1 MKHCKSGLAALLAA
15 TLWGGYALAQ
25 TPSPTPS
32 FEPESPEA
40 AALSAEEAAMTKAA
54 DEARRRRRLLEQRRA
69 LLAAEKRNRALEA
82 DLERVEAEAE
92 IPVTERR
99 LLHGFRLGYLYFVN
113 YDRALP
119 GRRTARD
126 LYDME
131 SPHQFLIGYELT
143 GRLVGNE
150 WLDVLTVTNVMVGGL
165 EQSRFY
171 PTANLLFG
179 FELARAFQLAVGV
192 NFSPVRDKPA
202 HVVLAGGWAPPVG
215 RLNLPIHFFF
225 VPDKDF
231 NHRMGITL
239 GVNWGL

>member
-1 MKHCKSGLAALLAA
+1 MKYFELALATVLVATHVGGLARAEPP
-15 TLWGGYALAQ
+15 G
-25 TPSPTPS
+25 PDPTS
-32 FEPESPEA
+32 ASARA
-40 AALSAEEAAMTKAA
+40 AALAEEEEEMARATE
-54 DEARRRRRLLEQRRA
+54 EARRRRRLLEQRRS
-69 LLAAEKRNRALEA
+69 LLAAEKRNRAMER
-82 DLERVEAEAE
+82 DLERVESEAE
-92 IPVTERR
+92 PPVAERR

-119 GRRTARD
+119 GKVAPRD
-126 LYDME
+126 QLDME